1 MKNNTTATITHAAI
15 ILADV
20 PYVDYHPHQHHGKHY
35 YIIVSNEKACAN
47 SPVVQ
52 AIPMSSNINRRLPVQ
67 IEVYSEA
74 FSKRSYALAD
84 QLTLLPRE
92 ILERSKFCGT
102 LCAKEMKKIQSIIRI
117 QLALD

>member
-1 MKNNTTATITHAAI
+1 MKTTTITHAAI

-20 PYVDYHPHQHHGKHY
+20 PYIDYHPHQHHGKHFY
-35 YIIVSNEKACAN
+35 VIVSNAKACAH
-47 SPVVQ
+47 SPVLQ

-67 IEVYSEA
+67 IEIKA
-74 FSKRSYALAD
+74 DCLSKRSYALAD

-92 ILERSKFCGT
+92 VLENGKLCGV
-102 LCAKEMKKIQSIIRI
+102 LCADEMKKIQSIIKI

>member
-1 MKNNTTATITHAAI
+1 MKATITHAAI

-20 PYVDYHPHQHHGKHY
+20 PFNPISRHTHWGKHFY
-35 YIIVSNEKACAN
+35 VVVSNPAACKF

-52 AIPMSSNINRRLPVQ
+52 AVPMSSKTKRNLPVQ
-67 IEVYSEA
+67 VEVFSEV
-74 FSKRSYALAD
+74 FTKRSYALAD

-92 ILERSKFCGT
+92 ILENGKLCGV
-102 LCAKEMKKIQSIIRI
+102 LCSEEMKKIQHVIKL

>member
-1 MKNNTTATITHAAI
+1 MKTTITHAAI

-20 PYVDYHPHQHHGKHY
+20 PFNPNSRHTHWGKHFY
-35 YIIVSNEKACAN
+35 VVVANPAACKF

-52 AIPMSSNINRRLPVQ
+52 AVPVSSKMKRNLPVQ
-67 IEVYSEA
+67 VEIFSEA

-92 ILERSKFCGT
+92 ILEDGKLSGI
-102 LCAKEMKKIQSIIRI
+102 LCAEEMRKIQSVIKK

>member
-1 MKNNTTATITHAAI
+1 MKTTITPAAI

-20 PYVDYHPHQHHGKHY
+20 PYIDYHPHQHHGTHF
-35 YIIVSNEKACAN
+35 YIIVSNSAACKF
-47 SPVVQ
+47 SPVLQ
-52 AIPMSSNINRRLPVQ
+52 AIPLSSNVNRRLPVQ
-67 IEVYSEA
+67 VEVFSEA

-92 ILERSKFCGT
+92 ILERGKLCGT
-102 LCAKEMKKIQSIIRI
+102 LCAEEMKKIKHIISV

>member
-1 MKNNTTATITHAAI
+1 MKTNITHAAI

-20 PYVDYHPHQHHGKHY
+20 PYLDYHPHQHHGKHF
-35 YIIVSNEKACAN
+35 YIIVSNAKACTY

-52 AIPMSSNINRRLPVQ
+52 AIPMSSNIHRRLPVQ
-67 IEVYSEA
+67 IEIFSEVFA
-74 FSKRSYALAD
+74 KRSYALAD

-92 ILERSKFCGT
+92 ILERGKFCGM
-102 LCAKEMKKIQSIIRI
+102 LCAEEMKKIQNIIKI

>member
-1 MKNNTTATITHAAI
+1 MNATNITHAAI

-20 PYVDYHPHQHHGKHY
+20 PYNEQNPRQHYGLHY
-35 YIIVSNEKACAN
+35 YVIICNEKAATY

-52 AIPMSSNINRRLPVQ
+52 AIPMSSNVNRRLPVQ
-67 IEVYSEA
+67 VEVQAEC
-74 FSKRSYALAD
+74 FSRRTYALAE

-92 ILERSKFCGT
+92 IFERGKFCG
-102 LCAKEMKKIQSIIRI
+102 LLGAESMERVKRAIQV

>member
-1 MKNNTTATITHAAI
+1 MKTTITHAAI

-20 PYVDYHPHQHHGKHY
+20 PYNEHCPRQCMGKHY
-35 YIIVSNEKACAN
+35 YIVVCNNKAALH
-47 SPVVQ
+47 SPILH

-67 IEVYSEA
+67 IEIKA
-74 FSKRSYALAD
+74 DCLSKRSYALAD

-92 ILERSKFCGT
+92 ILERGKYCGT
-102 LCAKEMKKIQSIIRI
+102 LCAEEMKKIKHIISV

>member
-1 MKNNTTATITHAAI
+1 MKTNTTTITHAAI

-20 PYVDYHPHQHHGKHY
+20 PFNPISRHTHWGKHFY
-35 YIIVSNEKACAN
+35 VVVSNPAACKF
-47 SPVVQ
+47 SPVLQ
-52 AIPMSSNINRRLPVQ
+52 AIPLSSNVNRRLPVQ
-67 IEVYSEA
+67 VEVFSEA

-92 ILERSKFCGT
+92 ILEGGKQYGV
-102 LCAKEMKKIQSIIRI
+102 LCAEEMKKIKSIIKI

>member
-1 MKNNTTATITHAAI
+1 MKTDTTTITHAAI

-20 PYVDYHPHQHHGKHY
+20 PYIDYHPHQHHGKHFY
-35 YIIVSNEKACAN
+35 VVVANSKACAY

-52 AIPMSSNINRRLPVQ
+52 AVPMSSNINRHLPVQ
-67 IEVYSEA
+67 VEVFSEA

-92 ILERSKFCGT
+92 ILERGKYCGT
-102 LCAKEMKKIQSIIRI
+102 LCAEEMKKIQHIIKI